1 MALNIPGALNALRA
15 LARRTITGHD
25 PAPHPHAPHRL
36 HVHWLDRHQRTANQ
50 PHHRTPPPDDDPAD
64 AAGADG
70 DREDLAA
77 GAALGVSSASMSDR
91 RNRIRPD
98 GYLTTGIR
106 PSRAQ
111 RHS

>member
-1 MALNIPGALNALRA
+1 MEA
-15 LARRTITGHD
+15 T
-25 PAPHPHAPHRL
+25 
-36 HVHWLDRHQRTANQ
+36 
-50 PHHRTPPPDDDPAD
+50 
-64 AAGADG
+64 
-70 DREDLAA
+70 
-77 GAALGVSSASMSDR
+77 LGVSSASMSDR

>member
-36 HVHWLDRHQRTANQ
+36 HVHRLNQHQRATNQ

-64 AAGADG
+64 AAGAAPVDSTP
-70 DREDLAA
+70 EAT
-77 GAALGVSSASMSDR
+77 LGVSSASMSDR
-91 RNRIRPD
+91 RKCIRPD
-98 GYLTTGIR
+98 GYLTTGIK